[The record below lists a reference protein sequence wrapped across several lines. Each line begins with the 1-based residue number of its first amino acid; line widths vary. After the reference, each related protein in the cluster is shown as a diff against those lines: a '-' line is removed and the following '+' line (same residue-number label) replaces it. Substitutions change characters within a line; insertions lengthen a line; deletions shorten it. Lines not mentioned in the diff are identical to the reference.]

1 MFINLNKPIHL
12 SKMQLFKASP
22 KIRFNINRAICLSH
36 PHDNDSYTF
45 VIPGPEK
52 NKITSIE
59 NQIRKMLPKNTFLNS
74 PLKNGII
81 TCKIPKVKGQI
92 QTQKINS
99 IYNEDSNSQKYA
111 YIELF
116 IDNIYSFN
124 NNRNNYF
131 YKIKVDSIEFI
142 S

>member
-12 SKMQLFKASP
+12 SKMQLFKASS
-22 KIRFNINRAICLSH
+22 KIKFNIHRALCLSH

-45 VIPGPEK
+45 VIPDSEIS
-52 NKITSIE
+52 KITTIE
-59 NQIRKMLPKNTFLNS
+59 NQIRNFLPKNTFLNS
-74 PLKNGII
+74 PLKNKII
-81 TCKIPKVKGQI
+81 TCKIPKVKGKI

-99 IYNEDSNSQKYA
+99 IYKEDSHPRKYA
-111 YIELF
+111 YVELY

-131 YKIKVDSIEFI
+131 YKIKVNSIEFI
-142 S
+142 P